1 MIISN
6 QKEEVVSSIIIM
18 LNMNGDRNKNLSL
31 REHLNKIEPYLRH
44 IIIDL
49 QKSDT
54 WKIQLTIAINLISS
68 KDVEKK
74 VMRSSSN
81 NIKFTSYNDANEAVD
96 ELFDS
101 LRSRY
106 QGNFEVSMKRS
117 DLFWLSSTDA
127 LQKL

>member
-1 MIISN
+1 
-6 QKEEVVSSIIIM
+6 
-18 LNMNGDRNKNLSL
+18 MNGDRNKNLSL
-31 REHLNKIEPYLRH
+31 HEHLNKIEPYLRH

-68 KDVEKK
+68 KDAEKK

>member
-31 REHLNKIEPYLRH
+31 CEHLNKIEPYLRH

-54 WKIQLTIAINLISS
+54 WRIQLTIAINLISS
-68 KDVEKK
+68 KDAEKK
-74 VMRSSSN
+74 VMHSSSN
-81 NIKFTSYNDANEAVD
+81 NIEFTSYNDANEAVD

-106 QGNFEVSMKRS
+106 QGNFEASMKRS
-117 DLFWLSSTDA
+117 DLF
-127 LQKL
+127 

>member
-31 REHLNKIEPYLRH
+31 HEHLNKIEPYLRH

-106 QGNFEVSMKRS
+106 QGNFEASMKRS

>member
-31 REHLNKIEPYLRH
+31 HEHLNKIEPYLRH

-68 KDVEKK
+68 KDAEKK

-96 ELFDS
+96 QLFDS

-106 QGNFEVSMKRS
+106 QGNFGASMKRS

>member
-1 MIISN
+1 MIVSN

-54 WKIQLTIAINLISS
+54 WRIQLTITINLISS
-68 KDVEKK
+68 KDAEKK
-74 VMRSSSN
+74 VMHSSSN